1 MLLTKVRI
9 VKAMV
14 QSNVCMDMRAV
25 PLTKAECRR
34 TDAFE
39 LWCWRR
45 LLRVLG
51 LDQGLVCKEIKP
63 VNPKGNQPW
72 IFIGR
77 TDAEVEAPIPWPFD
91 ATSQLIGKDPD
102 AGKDWGKEE
111 KGWQRMRWL
120 DGITDS
126 MDMSLS
132 KLWEILKD
140 KEAWHA
146 AADGVAKS
154 WIWLSDWTTST
165 EPLHWLKQIYWT
177 NYIWIQNSY
186 SSF

>member
-14 QSNVCMDMRAV
+14 QSNVCMDMRGV

-34 TDAFE
+34 IDAFE

-72 IFIGR
+72 IFIGT
-77 TDAEVEAPIPWPFD
+77 TDAEVEAPILWPFD
-91 ATSQLIGKDPD
+91 ATSQLIRKDPD

-111 KGWQRMRWL
+111 KGATEDEMVGWHHWFNGHESEQTLRDSEGQGSLACCSRWGCKEL
-120 DGITDS
+120 DMT
-126 MDMSLS
+126 
-132 KLWEILKD
+132 
-140 KEAWHA
+140 
-146 AADGVAKS
+146 
-154 WIWLSDWTTST
+154 SDWTTSAK
-165 EPLHWLKQIYWT
+165 PLHWLKQIYWT